1 MGHPGG
7 RAPGAAPA
15 ALAHDGDA
23 GAGGGAG
30 RAGRGPRPGRLPDDL
45 AGPGDGRLR
54 RLGRRRGRRPRAGGP
69 HRRNRRRVAAHRAA
83 RGRGQQRDRVRRG
96 TRHGIWPAVPRRTR
110 AAERKH
116 RRGQRRGVALHGGDR
131 PAVAMTQPPPA
142 RQDRPWQAG
151 LATLRDALGLF
162 TILPVRAAPEIGRRE
177 AAGAVLWLPAVG
189 ALLAVPAG
197 GVLLAV
203 EAGGHSAPRR
213 LLAAVL
219 ATGILALLTGGL
231 HLDGLADTADG
242 LGSRRPRDQALAIMR
257 RSDVGPLGVAA
268 LVFTV
273 LVQITAL
280 GTVNPG
286 WPGAGAVLLAAVT
299 GRVAVVLATGPGSP
313 AARPDGFGALVA
325 GATATPAL
333 IVTSVVLVAVVAVT
347 ATLAWGWPAA
357 VRGVAAAAAGLLAA
371 DLLRRA
377 AKRRLGGMTGDVF
390 GALIE

>member
-1 MGHPGG
+1 
-7 RAPGAAPA
+7 
-15 ALAHDGDA
+15 
-23 GAGGGAG
+23 
-30 RAGRGPRPGRLPDDL
+30 
-45 AGPGDGRLR
+45 
-54 RLGRRRGRRPRAGGP
+54 
-69 HRRNRRRVAAHRAA
+69 
-83 RGRGQQRDRVRRG
+83 
-96 TRHGIWPAVPRRTR
+96 
-110 AAERKH
+110 
-116 RRGQRRGVALHGGDR
+116 
-131 PAVAMTQPPPA
+131 MTQAPPT

-151 LATLRDALGLF
+151 LVALRDALGLF

-219 ATGILALLTGGL
+219 AIGLLALLTGGL

-242 LGSRRPRDQALAIMR
+242 LGSRRPRDEALAIMR

-268 LVFTV
+268 LLFTV

-280 GTVNPG
+280 ATVDPG

-313 AARPDGFGALVA
+313 AARPGGFGALVA
-325 GATATPAL
+325 AATTARARVATGAGVFVLAAGAAAVVSGPAAAL
-333 IVTSVVLVAVVAVT
+333 RAAVAV
-347 ATLAWGWPAA
+347 L
-357 VRGVAAAAAGLLAA
+357 AGLLAA
-371 DLLRRA
+371 ELLRRTA
-377 AKRRLGGMTGDVF
+377 VRRLGGLTGDVF
-390 GALIE
+390 GAVIEVAAATALLALALASPG